1 MLIKTVIK
9 LLIGEEVGGRVKRQ
23 MKEVNNEM
31 EQGFSKHCFPMAAY
45 CSQSLHKSDYK
56 VKAGCLVYCFSAA
69 QINSLGSVTLH
80 KYCVSTLTG
89 EDSHKL
95 N

>member
-1 MLIKTVIK
+1 
-9 LLIGEEVGGRVKRQ
+9 
-23 MKEVNNEM
+23 MKWNKVF
-31 EQGFSKHCFPMAAY
+31 QSTAFLWQHTAA
-45 CSQSLHKSDYK
+45 SLHKSDYK

-89 EDSHKL
+89 GDSHKL